1 MENVSHGMAHRS
13 VMNQLVRIE
22 TLCWSA
28 RLWQVLLVACTGS
41 ILYLSLT
48 PVPPA
53 VSTGWDKSN
62 HALAMAVVT
71 LLAHQ
76 SAKLKPWALYF
87 AFAYALLLGAAIELL
102 QGWCTTTRSAEWF
115 DLVAD
120 LVGITIMIVFL
131 KWYEDRAVRRRMSS
145 SPPAV

>member
-1 MENVSHGMAHRS
+1 MDLTTGPGRSHKS
-13 VMNQLVRIE
+13 K
-22 TLCWSA
+22 W
-28 RLWQVLLVACTGS
+28 LWQGLLAACTGS
-41 ILYLSLT
+41 ILYLSLV

-76 SAKLKPWALYF
+76 SAKQKTWALHF

-102 QGWCTTTRSAEWF
+102 QGWCTTTRSAEWL
-115 DLVAD
+115 DLMAD
-120 LVGITIMIVFL
+120 LVGSAITIVLLRCYKNRTAHRKMNV
-131 KWYEDRAVRRRMSS
+131 
-145 SPPAV
+145 PPPSV

>member
-1 MENVSHGMAHRS
+1 MDLTTGPGRAHKGK
-13 VMNQLVRIE
+13 
-22 TLCWSA
+22 W
-28 RLWQVLLVACTGS
+28 LWRGLLAACTGS
-41 ILYLSLT
+41 ILYLSLI
-48 PVPPA
+48 PVPPT

-76 SAKLKPWALYF
+76 SAKHKPWALSF

-102 QGWCTTTRSAEWF
+102 QGWCTITRSAEWF
-115 DLVAD
+115 DLMAD
-120 LVGITIMIVFL
+120 LVGIAIMIVL
-131 KWYEDRAVRRRMSS
+131 LRCYADRTVRRRMSS

>member
-1 MENVSHGMAHRS
+1 MMHQATGPYRS
-13 VMNQLVRIE
+13 Y
-22 TLCWSA
+22 TGT

-48 PVPPA
+48 PVPPT

-71 LLAHQ
+71 LFAHQ
-76 SAKLKPWALYF
+76 SVKRKPWALYF
-87 AFAYALLLGAAIELL
+87 AFAYALLLGIAIEVL
-102 QGWCTTTRSAEWF
+102 QGCCTSTRSAEWL

-120 LVGITIMIVFL
+120 IVGSVVMIMFL
-131 KWYEDRAVRRRMSS
+131 RCYESVAARRK
-145 SPPAV
+145 V